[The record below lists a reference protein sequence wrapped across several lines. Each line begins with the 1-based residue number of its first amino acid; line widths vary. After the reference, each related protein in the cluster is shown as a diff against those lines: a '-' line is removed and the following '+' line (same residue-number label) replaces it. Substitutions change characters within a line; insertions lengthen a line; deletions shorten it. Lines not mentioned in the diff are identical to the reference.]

1 MQENSKHGINYMYVN
16 LYINNTGTIGS
27 QNN

>member
-1 MQENSKHGINYMYVN
+1 MQENKKHGMNYMHVN

-27 QNN
+27 KNN